1 MAQRTPPSPV
11 NDEFVGITEYV
22 TESFHDHLAGESESP
37 SSSDSSRGSHHPS
50 RECFMA
56 GTLEG
61 HVKSIHE
68 EEATPMND
76 LDDEV
81 EWDAGALPH
90 LRVEQLKARHQ
101 ELKEARLLLEQER
114 AELEREIEC
123 HGDGGPTHA
132 VVRDVNQR
140 IIKDDEALPHFT

>member
-1 MAQRTPPSPV
+1 M
-11 NDEFVGITEYV
+11 
-22 TESFHDHLAGESESP
+22 GESGLP
-37 SSSDSSRGSHHPS
+37 SDSDSSKGSHHPS
-50 RECFMA
+50 HECFVV
-56 GTLEG
+56 GTPEG
-61 HVKSIHE
+61 HVESIYE
-68 EEATPMND
+68 GEDTPTND

-81 EWDAGALPH
+81 ERDAGAPPH
-90 LRVEQLKARHQ
+90 LRVEQLKSRHQ
-101 ELKEARLLLEQER
+101 ELEEARLQLEQER